1 VLGAI
6 EPIREQL
13 GRIALVGHDWGAM
26 PHWVESPLREDAY
39 YTDPAYLGRLGV
51 EVLPPVP
58 IERVVAWMS
67 RATFNPV
74 IYRPLFEYLRLVTCR
89 TFETPAA
96 GTIPLFGLDPGY
108 VRELYGEAAA
118 ELVLTE
124 GNREKIL
131 DIVSRPEHY
140 AAIVRSIRRHLAERH
155 SYAARLRQL
164 IQIIES

>member
-13 GRIALVGHDWGAM
+13 GRLALVGHDWGAM

-74 IYRPLFEYLRLVTCR
+74 LVRPTFNRLRLVNPR
-89 TFETPAA
+89 LFETPAA
-96 GTIPLFGLDPGY
+96 GTIPLFGLDPEY
-108 VRELYGEAAA
+108 VRELYGEAAVG
-118 ELVLTE
+118 LVLGDDASE
-124 GNREKIL
+124 RIL
-131 DIVSRPEHY
+131 DVVRRPERY
-140 AAIVRSIRRHLAERH
+140 APIVAGIRRRLAERH
-155 SYAARLRQL
+155 SYAARLREL
-164 IQIIES
+164 IEIVES